1 MSKKRQKRL
10 NSVLHLAES
19 TETQAALEF
28 VKAKDSFEFNQAR
41 LEELRTFRDE
51 YRNEEKPISAH
62 RLQSTRQFL
71 SQLSHA
77 IDQQESQVDQMLTH
91 MRSEQD
97 SWNATR
103 LKRKSIEKL
112 LQKRDAEFDK
122 QEAKLEQKQL
132 DELNRS
138 SFRH

>member
-19 TETQAALEF
+19 TETHAALEF
-28 VKAKDSFEFNQAR
+28 VKAKDSFEFNQAK
-41 LEELRTFRDE
+41 LEELRSFRDE
-51 YRNEEKPISAH
+51 YRQEEKSVSAH

-71 SQLSHA
+71 SQLSNA
-77 IDQQESQVDQMLTH
+77 IDQQESQVDQMLVH
-91 MRSEQD
+91 MQSEEE

-103 LKRKSIEKL
+103 VKRKSIEKL
-112 LQKRDAEFDK
+112 LEKRNAEFEK
-122 QEAKLEQKQL
+122 QESKLEQKQL
-132 DELNRS
+132 DELNRP